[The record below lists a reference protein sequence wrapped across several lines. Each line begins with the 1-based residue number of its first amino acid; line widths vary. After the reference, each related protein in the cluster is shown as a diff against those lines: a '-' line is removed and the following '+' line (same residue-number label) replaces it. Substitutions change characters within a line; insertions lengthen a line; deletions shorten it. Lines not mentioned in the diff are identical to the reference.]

1 MPIPLSNIENFMK
14 LLHSVQRVKRVSRR
28 PNESEETNTAE
39 HTFEVVMLSW
49 YVASVSNRKLNFEK
63 VLKYALAHDLIE
75 AYAGDTFI
83 YDTEGQKD
91 KYEREMAAVETL
103 RSNFTGFPELIEII
117 TEYEKRN
124 DEESRF
130 VYAIDKLV
138 DPLNLS
144 MTTDNSLWKEY
155 GITYQQVRDY
165 KDKKIAADS
174 TVQNFWEGFTHKLEE
189 DLPGYFLTGK
199 ANGPTK

>member
-1 MPIPLSNIENFMK
+1 MIHLYTT
-14 LLHSVQRVKRVSRR
+14 RR
-28 PNESEETNTAE
+28 S
-39 HTFEVVMLSW
+39 
-49 YVASVSNRKLNFEK
+49 
-63 VLKYALAHDLIE
+63 
-75 AYAGDTFI
+75 
-83 YDTEGQKD
+83 KD
-91 KYEREMAAVETL
+91 KYEREWPLLNASL
-103 RSNFTGFPELIEII
+103 QLHWFSELIEII